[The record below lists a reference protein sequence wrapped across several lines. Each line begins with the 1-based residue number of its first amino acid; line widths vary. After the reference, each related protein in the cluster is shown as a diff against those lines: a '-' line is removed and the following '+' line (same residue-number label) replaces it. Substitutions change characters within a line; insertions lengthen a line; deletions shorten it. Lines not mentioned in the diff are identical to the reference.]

1 MKAGRNS
8 RILAGLGVFLVIML
22 MCTLI
27 SKGIYAMQLPQVTVE
42 TANRGVIGHEVQVS
56 GTIKPA
62 KELALHAR
70 AGLRV
75 SEIFVTAGDRVEEGQ
90 LLFTLDT
97 AYMQGILGEKE
108 LEAKKLELQIATMQG
123 NLELAGEEK
132 TRQMQRALEDGAVM
146 QLKADKQLERAKEDE
161 AYAKRELSLYEAD
174 TPEGEDE
181 EEWKAWEEGRR
192 ALALKLQD
200 AERARED
207 AEAARQEAVLE
218 AARGLEDQFSQENA
232 DAALGV
238 AWMEFSALQREMEEL
253 RLLVKENGE
262 VRAQDAGT
270 ITQVNVSVGGD
281 TAERAAVIFADA
293 SSPLW
298 FEAVL
303 DKEQKQYVEQGMQG
317 ELSLGS
323 FQAAGGQRLS
333 VTVDYLTEA
342 DGAPG
347 SFLARMLVPEGNGT
361 IGQNAVFTCNVPS
374 DSFPYCISM
383 DALHQDEN
391 QRDFVYVLEE
401 THTMLGRELVAR
413 KRVVEVLDQNGQD
426 AAIAPG
432 SIDETD
438 QIIQSATKPF
448 ADGEIVRMKDD

>member
-1 MKAGRNS
+1 MRTERNGK
-8 RILAGLGVFLVIML
+8 ILAGLGIFLGVML
-22 MCTLI
+22 LFTLI
-27 SKGIYAMQLPQVTVE
+27 SKGIYAMQLPQVTVDMAKKG
-42 TANRGVIGHEVQVS
+42 TINHEVRVDGS
-56 GTIKPA
+56 IKPA
-62 KELALHAR
+62 KELALHTK

-97 AYMQGILGEKE
+97 AYMQEMIEEKA
-108 LEAKKLELQIATMQG
+108 LEVKKLELQVATMQG

-132 TRQMQRALEDGAVM
+132 TRQMQRALQDGAVL
-146 QLKADKQLERAKEDE
+146 QLEADKQLERAKEDE
-161 AYAKRELSLYEAD
+161 AYAKRELSLYVAD

-181 EEWKAWEEGRR
+181 AEWKAWEEGRK
-192 ALALKLQD
+192 ALALKLKD

-207 AEAARQEAVLE
+207 AEAARQAAILE
-218 AARGLEDQFSQENA
+218 AGRGLEDQFSQENA

-238 AWMEFSALQREMEEL
+238 SQMELSDLNRELEEL

-262 VRAQDAGT
+262 VHAQNAGT
-270 ITQVNVSVGGD
+270 ITQVNVSVGGN
-281 TAERAAVIFADA
+281 TTELAAVIFADTA
-293 SSPLW
+293 TPLW

-303 DKEQKQYVEQGMQG
+303 DKEQKKYVEQGTAG

-323 FQAAGGQRLS
+323 FQAAGGRRLS

-347 SFLARMLVPEGNGT
+347 SFLMRMFVPEGNGT
-361 IGQNAVFTCNVPS
+361 IGQNAVFVCNVQS
-374 DSFPYCISM
+374 ESFPYCISM

-391 QRDFVYVLEE
+391 QRSFVYVLEE
-401 THTMLGRELVAR
+401 TNTMLGRELVAR
-413 KRVVEVLDQNGQD
+413 KRIVEVLDQNDQN
-426 AAIAPG
+426 AAVAPG

-438 QIIQSATKPF
+438 QIIQTATQPF
-448 ADGEIVRMKDD
+448 TDGAVVRMKD